1 MKRFWASAFLMLGM
15 IGMVTAQ
22 SDANAVKLLKSVSQ
36 KYGAYKTMSMDVT
49 LTIENLESKNK
60 EELKGKVKIK
70 GSKFNL
76 DFSQQTVICD
86 GKTMWI
92 YLKDVNEVQVSNFDP
107 KEEMF
112 TPDKIF
118 KLAEKDFGCLM
129 GEKMTSNGKTI
140 QVIELTPNDKSVS
153 YSKIKLYINT
163 ASNTIEKG
171 VVYDKSA
178 IHYTYAIKSFSANP
192 TLSDSLFT
200 FNKANYDGV
209 DVIDLRE

>member
-1 MKRFWASAFLMLGM
+1 MKRFWASAFIMLGM
-15 IGMVTAQ
+15 ISMVAAQ

-36 KYGAYKTMSMDVT
+36 KYSAYKTMSMDLS

-70 GSKFNL
+70 GNKFNL

-118 KLAEKDFGCLM
+118 KLAEKDFSCIM
-129 GEKMTSNGKTI
+129 GEKLSANGKTI
-140 QVIELTPNDKSVS
+140 QVIELTPNDKSNS

-163 ASNTIEKG
+163 ADNTIEKG

-178 IHYTYAIKSFSANP
+178 VHYTYAIKSFSANP
-192 TLSDSLFT
+192 SLSDNLFT
-200 FNKANYDGV
+200 FNKANYSGV